1 MKRYRK
7 QITIVLA
14 VVIALAMVICAC
26 IITSRN
32 KKETPSS
39 IFTQSDT
46 DISDIVQQAQPT
58 EEPTPNPTEAPT
70 DVKVASIEYDYDE
83 SLEDYLNNINGDSKV
98 KIEGSGQPWVYGT
111 SNGKELT
118 EILEEQGVE
127 VIGNPVETQKY
138 WFQAAQSPKY
148 VYNVS
153 QQFKVIPSIKYGVS
167 ISTVTSRHALM
178 QGPNNTVVKICKSD
192 NNKEETRKKLLE
204 NANFGYYDLVCDEQ
218 IPYNTDFELGVGL
231 KDLDIYTEAGNQRE
245 ITIADNGNQ
254 IYVDEQTHTFVGDC
268 YYIEYYSNA
277 DMQYHSI
284 LVAEI
289 DGDVYYALGRSEE
302 RATLKEITAVCIDRC
317 LVI

>member
-1 MKRYRK
+1 MKKYRK
-7 QITIVLA
+7 QITIA
-14 VVIALAMVICAC
+14 VATTLALAMIVGAC
-26 IITSRN
+26 ILTSRN
-32 KKETPSS
+32 KPKEGTS
-39 IFTQSDT
+39 IFTQSDKN
-46 DISDIVQQAQPT
+46 IEDIVQQSQPT
-58 EEPTPNPTEAPT
+58 AEPTAEPTETPQETAL
-70 DVKVASIEYDYDE
+70 VSINYDYDE

-98 KIEGSGQPWVYGT
+98 KIEGSGRPWVYGT
-111 SNGKELT
+111 SDGKDMT
-118 EILEEQGVE
+118 EILEEQGIE
-127 VIGNPVETQKY
+127 VIGNPTETQKY

-148 VYNVS
+148 IYNVS
-153 QQFKVIPSIKYGVS
+153 HQFKVIPSIKYEIS
-167 ISTVTSRHALM
+167 ISTVTHNHALM

-192 NNKEETRKKLLE
+192 KNKEDTRKKLLE

-254 IYVDEQTHTFVGDC
+254 IYVDEQTRTFVGDC
-268 YYIEYYSNA
+268 YYMEYYSNS

-289 DGDVYYALGRSEE
+289 EGNVYYALGRSEE

-317 LVI
+317 LVL